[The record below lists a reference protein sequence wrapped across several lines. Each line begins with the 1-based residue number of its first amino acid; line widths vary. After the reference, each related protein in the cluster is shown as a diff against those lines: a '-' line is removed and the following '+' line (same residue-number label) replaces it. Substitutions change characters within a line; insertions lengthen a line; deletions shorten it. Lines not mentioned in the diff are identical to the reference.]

1 MKKRSREINIF
12 SMSALDLFASALGA
26 FILITVILLP
36 YFPNTGDSP
45 ERVAEVRAAMQDRI
59 DTIQEELQRA
69 RERAQ
74 DSAQQLQRTQQEL
87 EACRSE
93 VEQAR
98 NDLETCQEQL
108 RRQFLLIL
116 ISWGRS
122 DDVDLHVVD
131 PQGREFYYAQRSSPG
146 TPAKME
152 EDNTQGPGN
161 EIWLH
166 PEAGPGQYEI
176 HYKLFRRDS
185 ANVVVRGAML
195 TPEGKTP
202 IPDRTLSVEG
212 RRVPV
217 AIVHVDDQG
226 NMRLEVL

>member
-26 FILITVILLP
+26 FILITVILFP

-45 ERVAEVRAAMQDRI
+45 ERVAEVRAEMQAQI
-59 DTIQEELQRA
+59 DAIQEELQAA
-69 RERAQ
+69 RQRAQ
-74 DSAQQLQRTQQEL
+74 DTEQQLEQTQEDL
-87 EACRSE
+87 EACQSE
-93 VEQAR
+93 AEQAQS
-98 NDLETCQEQL
+98 DLARCREEL

-116 ISWGRS
+116 ISWGQS

-131 PQGREFYYAQRSSPG
+131 PQGREFYYAQRSNSG

-152 EDNTQGPGN
+152 EDNTRGPGN

-176 HYKLFRRDS
+176 YYKLYRKDS
-185 ANVVVRGAML
+185 SSVGVRGAIL
-195 TPEGKTP
+195 TPEGKTS
-202 IPDRTLSVEG
+202 IPSRTLSVEG
-212 RRVPV
+212 RKVPI

-226 NMRLEVL
+226 DMRLEVL